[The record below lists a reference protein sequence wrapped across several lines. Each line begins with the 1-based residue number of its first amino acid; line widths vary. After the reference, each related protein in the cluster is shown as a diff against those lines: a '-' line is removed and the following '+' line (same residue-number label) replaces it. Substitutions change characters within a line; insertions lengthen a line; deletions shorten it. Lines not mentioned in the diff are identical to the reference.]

1 MAADDIQIPMYPGED
16 GLTATIR
23 IVGQDFSGLALEL
36 EVRPNGRGAP
46 TILSTETGGLALD
59 LPDGIVVSYG
69 ADLITSL
76 PEGRRTTVDL
86 FTVAG
91 PARKKIAAG
100 HITIGQAGNLLD
112 ASFATVEV
120 PGIQGPEGPDGP
132 PGPGINVIVVDHGDW
147 PPPADPN
154 PLNWYVRLADED

>member
-23 IVGQDFSGLALEL
+23 IAGQDFAGLTLEL
-36 EVRPNGRGAP
+36 EIRAKGRGSP
-46 TILSTETGGLALD
+46 VVLSSATGGLTLD
-59 LPDGIVVSYG
+59 LPDGIVVHYG
-69 ADLITSL
+69 ADLIASL
-76 PEGRRTTVDL
+76 PEGRLTTLDL

-100 HITIGQAGNLLD
+100 FITIGKAGNLLD

-132 PGPGINVIVVDHGDW
+132 PGPGINVIVVDHADW